1 MLLYMQI
8 RTKKR
13 GKIMKIKV
21 IQEFRGKIGTVEYN
35 NSEIDKYYATAEILT
50 EADGLIAMLQ
60 KVSED
65 IQEQFL
71 KELGIA
77 LEKSMEDIYDTAYKV
92 YENFNE
98 TGEFDEAG
106 FEKVDKIFKEKIK
119 SVQ

>member
-71 KELGIA
+71 SL
-77 LEKSMEDIYDTAYKV
+77 LPYS
-92 YENFNE
+92 FSH
-98 TGEFDEAG
+98 FQRLSAG
-106 FEKVDKIFKEKIK
+106 TISARPISAIC
-119 SVQ
+119 SVKKACVRIRFLLSPLSSWAAC